1 MAEINRY
8 VAPLVD
14 GGEGDDIRTKMYD
27 LRMLRIQLAI
37 LVNGGLTKKVMK
49 DVEAV
54 VAMARILMTK
64 YSIPEVEAKSED
76 IEALADELF
85 WKEPTLEAVE
95 KWRRKLRDIM
105 KYASGDGESVV
116 FVDIEDVIKPGDPI
130 DIGIEFRT
138 YRQKVIDYLRENWS
152 LPVVEKIQKLEPL
165 TNDDMAELEDILWHK
180 LGSKTDYDGEDY
192 PGSLAGF
199 VRSLVG
205 LDQEAVNEKFGQYLT
220 GTVFNSSQ
228 QEFIKMVIN
237 YVRENGEI
245 TRNDLVNS
253 YPFKFL
259 HPVQLFG
266 DKMPILLDVISKLE
280 HLVATAA

>member
-1 MAEINRY
+1 M
-8 VAPLVD
+8 
-14 GGEGDDIRTKMYD
+14 
-27 LRMLRIQLAI
+27 
-37 LVNGGLTKKVMK
+37 
-49 DVEAV
+49 
-54 VAMARILMTK
+54 
-64 YSIPEVEAKSED
+64 
-76 IEALADELF
+76 
-85 WKEPTLEAVE
+85 
-95 KWRRKLRDIM
+95 
-105 KYASGDGESVV
+105 
-116 FVDIEDVIKPGDPI
+116 
-130 DIGIEFRT
+130 
-138 YRQKVIDYLRENWS
+138 
-152 LPVVEKIQKLEPL
+152 
-165 TNDDMAELEDILWHK
+165 
-180 LGSKTDYDGEDY
+180 
-192 PGSLAGF
+192 
-199 VRSLVG
+199 RSLVG